1 MAQKIAPVSL
11 PMPSA
16 PSRWIMLAA
25 LVSPLQASSPRR
37 RPCGFLPHA
46 SSLALRGAQL
56 AALRFN
62 AERPLCPRRAIRPPT
77 QRSIRRGRASR
88 LRAASGSIG
97 VGTAEPWHC
106 QRLREEH
113 LDAAC
118 ALDVLSY
125 GGKGLWTRDMYRADI
140 ASPGAEV
147 IGLFTDGSAVADCS
161 GSAHERAALVG
172 MASVGV
178 VAGEASITSMA
189 VLPTERGHG
198 LGEALMVGLMLIC
211 AARKAEA
218 MFLEVR
224 ADSNAPAIALY
235 RKAGS
240 APCCPS
246 SLPIPSQTQIVGQ
259 IAATLHSLLIRCQR
273 VDTRWRPPSN
283 VVCCAM
289 VSWGAVRVRGRRA
302 QETLLPPTAGGCAG
316 DGALWGAA
324 I

>member
-1 MAQKIAPVSL
+1 M
-11 PMPSA
+11 
-16 PSRWIMLAA
+16 
-25 LVSPLQASSPRR
+25 
-37 RPCGFLPHA
+37 
-46 SSLALRGAQL
+46 
-56 AALRFN
+56 
-62 AERPLCPRRAIRPPT
+62 
-77 QRSIRRGRASR
+77 
-88 LRAASGSIG
+88 
-97 VGTAEPWHC
+97 EPWHC

-125 GGKGLWTRDMYRADI
+125 GGEGLWTRDMYRADI

-147 IGLFTDGSAVADCS
+147 IGLFTDGSAAADFS

-189 VLPTERGHG
+189 VLPTERGNG

-240 APCCPS
+240 ASCCPPPLPTPSRKTS
-246 SLPIPSQTQIVGQ
+246 SGRL
-259 IAATLHSLLIRCQR
+259 
-273 VDTRWRPPSN
+273 RPLS
-283 VVCCAM
+283 
-289 VSWGAVRVRGRRA
+289 
-302 QETLLPPTAGGCAG
+302 TAS
-316 DGALWGAA
+316 
-324 I
+324 